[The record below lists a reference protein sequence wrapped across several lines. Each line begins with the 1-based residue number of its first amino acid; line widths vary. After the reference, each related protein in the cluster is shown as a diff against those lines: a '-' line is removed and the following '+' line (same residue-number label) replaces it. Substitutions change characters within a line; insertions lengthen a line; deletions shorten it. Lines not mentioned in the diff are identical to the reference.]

1 MTDFFRMRRFSR
13 VFRTLV
19 VILTLGTLAGCS
31 TIEGMLP
38 GEKSAYKSSRTTK
51 PLDVPPDLSS
61 SELKDSMVVP
71 GAESSG
77 TATYS
82 EYERS
87 GAQGGGAKAQGG
99 AGSAQS
105 QVLPPQKGIKVV
117 RDGDRQWLVVDGTP
131 DQVWP
136 KVRDFWL
143 HNGFE
148 LTTEDQRIGIMQTN
162 WAEKHADISEGPIR
176 SMLTKYLG
184 QTYAAGTRDRFRV
197 RLEQGTQPDTTDV
210 YLTHQGMAQVETG
223 GAMGADEL
231 VWAPRPPDPGLDA
244 EMIKRLMVYLGVQ
257 KTRAASLVAKP
268 EVKAPEATL
277 GKDSRGRT
285 VLTINEGFPRAWGSA
300 GIVLDRV
307 GFTVQ
312 DQDRSKGVYYVRYDD
327 PDASGKKKGWL
338 SKLAFWKQ
346 APAPSSDQYQVK
358 LTSRSDNRTEVTVRN
373 KAGARDDSPTAQ
385 RILKLMYEQFK

>member
-1 MTDFFRMRRFSR
+1 MRRFFS
-13 VFRTLV
+13 VSRTLV
-19 VILTLGTLAGCS
+19 VLFTIGALAGCS

-38 GEKSAYKSSRTTK
+38 GEKTPYKNSRTTK

-61 SELKDSMVVP
+61 SELGDAMVVP

-87 GAQGGGAKAQGG
+87 GSEAGGAQSGAAQSG
-99 AGSAQS
+99 AANSQS

-148 LTTEDQRIGIMQTN
+148 LTTEDPRIGIMQTN
-162 WAEKHADISEGPIR
+162 WAEKHADIHEGPIR

-184 QTYAAGTRDRFRV
+184 QTYSAGTRDRYRV
-197 RLEQGTQPDTTDV
+197 RLERGTQPDTTDV

-223 GAMGADEL
+223 GAMSADEL
-231 VWAPRPPDPGLDA
+231 VWARQPPDPGLDA
-244 EMIKRLMVYLGVQ
+244 EMINRLMVYLGVQ
-257 KTRAASLVAKP
+257 KTRAASLVANP
-268 EVKAPEATL
+268 EVTASEATL
-277 GKDSRGRT
+277 GKDGQGRT
-285 VLTINEGFPRAWGSA
+285 LLTINEGFPRAWGSA

-312 DQDRSKGVYYVRYDD
+312 DQDRSKGIYYVRYDD
-327 PDASGKKKGWL
+327 PNASGEKKGWL
-338 SKLAFWKQ
+338 SKLAFWKS
-346 APAPSSDQYQVK
+346 APAPSSDEYQVK
-358 LTSRSDNRTEVTVRN
+358 LTSQGDDKTEVTVRN
-373 KAGARDDSPTAQ
+373 KAGERDDSPTAQ